1 MSGESAAVSVA
12 AGAIIAVFAAVVS
25 GVFIALLY
33 PLLKRYALAKPDAR
47 SSHRTPTPQGAGIAV
62 IAAMVAAIGI
72 AVGLRLFGPGL
83 AWPLPAI
90 ITAAVVMACIGAIDD
105 IRPLPAAPRLLLQAI
120 IVAGV
125 IYTLPDQLRIIPLL
139 PWWLERL
146 LLVLGGLWFVNLV
159 NFMDGIDWMT
169 VAEVIPLT
177 TSLVVL
183 GIAGALPSYG
193 TVVALAL
200 GGAVL
205 GFAYFNRPVAKVFLG
220 DVGSLPIGL
229 LLGWLLLLLAAG
241 GHLAAAIVMPLYY
254 LADATV
260 TLMWRLIR
268 GEPVWKPH
276 RTHFYQ
282 LATDRGFAVMDVVA
296 RVFLLNVCI
305 CALAV
310 MTVALP
316 GKASEIVALLA
327 SAGLVAA
334 LLFTFARG
342 NDRVSGG

>member
-1 MSGESAAVSVA
+1 MSGEIAAVPAA
-12 AGAIIAVFAAVVS
+12 AGAIVAVSAAVMS
-25 GVFIALLY
+25 GALIVLLY
-33 PLLKRYALAKPDAR
+33 PLLKRYALAKPNAR
-47 SSHRTPTPQGAGIAV
+47 SSHRTPTPQGGGIAV
-62 IAAMVAAIGI
+62 IAATVAAIVI
-72 AVGLRLFGPGL
+72 AVGLRLFGPGFGS
-83 AWPLPAI
+83 PLPAI
-90 ITAAVVMACIGAIDD
+90 ITAAVLMACIGAIDD

-120 IVAGV
+120 FVAGV
-125 IYTLPDQLRIIPLL
+125 IYTLPEHLRIVPLL

-146 LLVLGGLWFVNLV
+146 VLVLGGLWFVNLV

-169 VAEVIPLT
+169 VAEVMPLT
-177 TSLVVL
+177 ASLVVL
-183 GIAGALPSYG
+183 GLANALPSYG

-241 GHLAAAIVMPLYY
+241 GHLVAAIVMPLYY
-254 LADATV
+254 LVDATV
-260 TLMWRLIR
+260 TLLWRLLR
-268 GEPVWKPH
+268 GEPIWEPH

-282 LATDRGFAVMDVVA
+282 LATDRGFTVLNIVT
-296 RVFLLNVCI
+296 RVFLANVCL

-310 MTVALP
+310 MTVIVP
-316 GKASEIVALLA
+316 GKASDIVALV
-327 SAGLVAA
+327 AGVSLVTG

-342 NDRVSGG
+342 KNRGLSR